1 MPYKSE
7 INKWLKQTRTEI
19 KQDFAA
25 KIKELAVKY
34 KKTR

>member
-1 MPYKSE
+1 MLYKSK
-7 INKWLKQTRTEI
+7 INKWLQQTGTEI

>member
-7 INKWLKQTRTEI
+7 INKWLNQTRTEI
-19 KQDFAA
+19 EEDFAA
-25 KIKELAVKY
+25 KIKKLAVKY